1 MLSEKIT
8 SQIALIA
15 YATVSDLFATLHNP
29 KMRGENFTWDKFP
42 NMVEGIVATQ
52 VFLNVVCK
60 DQKKQKLAEE
70 QGRKF
75 AIEIA
80 EKMVKAM
87 TK

>member
-1 MLSEKIT
+1 MLSQKIST
-8 SQIALIA
+8 QIALIA
-15 YATVSDLFATLHNP
+15 YATVSDLFATFHNP

-42 NMVEGIVATQ
+42 EIVEGMVATQ

-60 DQKKQKLAEE
+60 DKKNQQEAEE
-70 QGRKF
+70 QGKKYAR
-75 AIEIA
+75 EIA